1 MLKALLLLVSAGKL
15 GPLLVTLGSMLLS
28 VVIYAQLFGWAF
40 AVGFVG
46 LLLVHELGHYLA
58 ARQRGLAVGAPTFI
72 PFVGAWIELKT
83 QPMSVET
90 EAWVALAGPLLGTL
104 GAMGCY
110 YLGRHGGGNLWLA
123 LAYMGCLLN
132 LFNLIPLTPFDG
144 GRIVAIL
151 SPKLWLVGI
160 PVLVALFFYR
170 PSPLLLL
177 VAVLAAP
184 QVWGLLR
191 GRLAQPA
198 SYYRASLEQKL
209 QYGCYYLGLLAFL
222 AIMSQHLH
230 QQLAPL
236 RG

>member
-1 MLKALLLLVSAGKL
+1 M
-15 GPLLVTLGSMLLS
+15 
-28 VVIYAQLFGWAF
+28 
-40 AVGFVG
+40 
-46 LLLVHELGHYLA
+46 
-58 ARQRGLAVGAPTFI
+58 
-72 PFVGAWIELKT
+72 
-83 QPMSVET
+83 
-90 EAWVALAGPLLGTL
+90 LGTL
-104 GAMGCY
+104 GALGCY
-110 YLGRHGGGNLWLA
+110 YLGHQSGSHLWLA
-123 LAYMGCLLN
+123 LAYLGCLLN
-132 LFNLIPLTPFDG
+132 LFNLIPLSPFDG

-184 QVWGLLR
+184 QVWGLVR
-191 GRLAQPA
+191 GRLAQSA
-198 SYYRASLEQKL
+198 SYYRATRAQKL
-209 QYGCYYLGLLAFL
+209 RYGGYYLGLLAFL